1 MKFPKKLNK
10 LKLAFITGATKGI
23 GRSTAITFANAGWDL
38 ILLAR
43 NLESMEKLRS
53 ELLTTKSK
61 INLVKC
67 DLSNPPE
74 IENCVKDAI
83 EKYGCPSVL
92 INNAGCA
99 FNGSLIEMDLGQWEQ
114 TMQINL
120 TSVFQIC
127 SSIVPQMRK
136 NGGLVINVSSHAS
149 YNAFPKW
156 GAYCI
161 SKSALAM
168 FTKCLR
174 EEERSN
180 SIRACTI
187 TLGSVNTPLWVPL
200 FQLMLMRELEIT
212 FTEKHMT
219 HKKDMHMRTSASV
232 MNIGKNIFQALQ
244 CLQVMSN
251 LIVRRFLFHAIVIA
265 RYLTI
270 IIIRLNH
277 ILLI

>member
-1 MKFPKKLNK
+1 VKFPKKLNK

-38 ILLAR
+38 ILLSR
-43 NLESMEKLRS
+43 NMDLMEKLKS

-67 DLSNPPE
+67 DLSNPLE
-74 IENCVKDAI
+74 IEHCVKEAI

-99 FNGSLIEMDLGQWEQ
+99 FNGPLVEMDLGQWEK
-114 TMQINL
+114 TMQINPQ
-120 TSVFQIC
+120 VF
-127 SSIVPQMRK
+127 
-136 NGGLVINVSSHAS
+136 S
-149 YNAFPKW
+149 YNAFPQW

-168 FTKCLR
+168 LTKCLR

-187 TLGSVNTPLWVPL
+187 TLGSVNTPLWDSESIKAD
-200 FQLMLMRELEIT
+200 F
-212 FTEKHMT
+212 
-219 HKKDMHMRTSASV
+219 DRTSMLSSSEVSDTILYMAQQPESQ
-232 MNIGKNIFQALQ
+232 IIED
-244 CLQVMSN
+244 
-251 LIVRRFLFHAIVIA
+251 
-265 RYLTI
+265 LT
-270 IIIRLNH
+270 LMPSGGAF
-277 ILLI
+277 

>member
-1 MKFPKKLNK
+1 VKFHKKLNK

-23 GRSTAITFANAGWDL
+23 GSSTAITFANAGWDL

-43 NLESMEKLRS
+43 NMESMERLKS

-61 INLVKC
+61 ISLVKC
-67 DLSNPPE
+67 DLSNSLE
-74 IENCVKDAI
+74 IDNCVKEAI
-83 EKYGCPSVL
+83 EKYGCHSVL

-99 FNGSLIEMDLGQWEQ
+99 FNGPLVEMELGQWEQ
-114 TMQINL
+114 TIQINL
-120 TSVFQIC
+120 TSVIQIC

-149 YNAFPKW
+149 YNAFPQW

-187 TLGSVNTPLWVPL
+187 TLGSVNTPLWDSESINSD
-200 FQLMLMRELEIT
+200 F
-212 FTEKHMT
+212 
-219 HKKDMHMRTSASV
+219 DRTSMLSSSEVSDTILYMAQQPKS
-232 MNIGKNIFQALQ
+232 Q
-244 CLQVMSN
+244 
-251 LIVRRFLFHAIVIA
+251 LIED
-265 RYLTI
+265 LT
-270 IIIRLNH
+270 LMPSGGAF
-277 ILLI
+277 